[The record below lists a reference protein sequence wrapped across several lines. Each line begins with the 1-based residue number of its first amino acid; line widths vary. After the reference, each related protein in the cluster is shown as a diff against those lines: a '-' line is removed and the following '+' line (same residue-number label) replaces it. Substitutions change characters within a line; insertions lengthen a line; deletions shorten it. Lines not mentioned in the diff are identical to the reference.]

1 MNATATAADRARLDA
16 LKQAKKDFLNT
27 PFYETEIKH
36 GPATIALQRPK
47 QKALKRVFGEI
58 LDKSPIAIKDPD
70 GKRDN
75 FSYGMNLITGEIFV
89 VIAEHSKA
97 TMQSIQDFDGYITH
111 PMQPDL
117 HLPVLHVAPD
127 DFAMA
132 YEHDQ
137 MQSARHPHQMNMHR
151 ITSLQTTAAVHYLG
165 AKNKD
170 DFYKLMDGCDV
181 MTSTSYHSL
190 VKPFIQEKFGAHNSH
205 IGARQKNRV
214 HYKHGNVEPAM
225 MWTPGI
231 DIIGDIIDSGGS
243 LYGDKWPNEELSA
256 YKRHFGI
263 KADVGVGIP
272 YVIPIGVSTPGL
284 WANKN
289 TLAALTPDQQNS
301 FNSLTKILK
310 RSSESAFP
318 HCTLS
323 AEDLASKLITP
334 GTYTDPQTLAR
345 AIWSREDILLA
356 TGREA
361 TLKKNGFN
369 AHALPE
375 DKEMVLPAPDEDLT
389 KKEIKQDAAL
399 QCLYDHDN
407 LSDKAINFNNLA
419 HGIGVNGQMNAAHRP
434 LTTRELPQPQ
444 NKHSATTVRD
454 QSL

>member
-1 MNATATAADRARLDA
+1 MNTVPTDADRARLDA
-16 LKQAKKDFLNT
+16 LKQAKADFLNT
-27 PFYETEIKH
+27 PFYETEIKY
-36 GPATIALQRPK
+36 GAAKIALQRPK
-47 QKALKRVFGEI
+47 QKALKRVFGEV
-58 LDKSPIAIKDPD
+58 LDKAPLAIKDPA

-75 FSYGMNLITGEIFV
+75 FSYGMNLITGEVFI

-97 TMQSIQDFDGYITH
+97 TMQSLQDFDGYITH
-111 PMQPDL
+111 PMQPDEQ
-117 HLPVLHVAPD
+117 LPVLHVAPD

-137 MQSARHPHQMNMHR
+137 MQNTLHPRQINMHR

-170 DFYKLMDGCDV
+170 DFYKLIDGCDV

-190 VKPFIQEKFGAHNSH
+190 VRPFIQEKFGSHHSH
-205 IGARQKNRV
+205 IGTRQKNRV

-243 LYGDKWPNEELSA
+243 LYGDKWPDDELSA
-256 YKRHFGI
+256 YKRHFAI

-272 YVIPIGVSTPGL
+272 YVIPTGVSTPGL

-289 TLAALTPDQQNS
+289 TLADLTPEQQNA
-301 FNSLTKILK
+301 FNSLTNILK

-323 AEDLASKLITP
+323 AEDLASRLIIP
-334 GTYTDPQTLAR
+334 GSYTDPTTLER

-356 TGREA
+356 TGRGA
-361 TLKKNGFN
+361 TLKKNGFKS
-369 AHALPE
+369 HTLSE
-375 DKEMVLPAPDEDLT
+375 DKEMILPAPDDDLT
-389 KKEIKQDAAL
+389 KKEIRQDAAL
-399 QCLYDHDN
+399 QCLHDHDN
-407 LSDKAINFNNLA
+407 RTHQVINFNNLA
-419 HGIGVNGQMNAAHRP
+419 HGIGVGGVAFKKMSPRP
-434 LTTRELPQPQ
+434 LTKGDTSPH
-444 NKHSATTVRD
+444 HSDTPKE